1 MAKRKMVQNN
11 LLIKGAVASER
22 NHGGSPKYSVA
33 FENVD
38 NYSVFLGT
46 KAQRVCKMPSFFMG
60 NIYLFSV

>member
-46 KAQRVCKMPSFFMG
+46 KAQRVETAENF
-60 NIYLFSV
+60 V